1 MSIYAKVENIIDKYW
16 DVKRDII
23 KRTREDEEGKV
34 HYIDEEIENLLDEEE
49 VYDADVDML
58 EAFDCPSMT
67 VYSVAWCGSIEGEI
81 YRGHFLVHSM

>member
-1 MSIYAKVENIIDKYW
+1 MSIYAKVETVIDKYY

-23 KRTREDEEGKV
+23 ERTREDEEGNI
-34 HYIDEEIENLLDEEE
+34 HYIDEEIENLLDDEE

-67 VYSVAWCGSIEGEI
+67 VYSLAWCGCIEGKI
-81 YRGHFLVHSM
+81 YRDHFLVYSM